1 MTFVDV
7 LNPNWNIGNQAQ
19 KACVKPRFRDS
30 STIRRRGEG
39 EREGKE
45 RKLRRKKT
53 QTRTTLK
60 NMLSQKVEISKSPNL
75 RQRTIGN

>member
-1 MTFVDV
+1 M
-7 LNPNWNIGNQAQ
+7 
-19 KACVKPRFRDS
+19 KPRFRDS